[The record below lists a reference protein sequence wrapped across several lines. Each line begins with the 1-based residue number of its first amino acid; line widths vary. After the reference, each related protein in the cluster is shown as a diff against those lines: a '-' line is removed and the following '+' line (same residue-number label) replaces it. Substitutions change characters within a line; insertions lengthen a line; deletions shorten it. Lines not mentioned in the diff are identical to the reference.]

1 MRGLGRGDRDQDPWG
16 ESWGQGFRVEEKG
29 EARGG
34 EPEAQG
40 LGRWRRRSPERG
52 AGGRMRRD
60 CGTRMGTLDP
70 GRGRGQTLGA
80 VVPEPEGR
88 ALGKET
94 GRGQRSGSGMEEER
108 VQKNEGRWVEGWVE
122 RPRGKEK
129 GLHQRLTGEGN

>member
-1 MRGLGRGDRDQDPWG
+1 
-16 ESWGQGFRVEEKG
+16 
-29 EARGG
+29 
-34 EPEAQG
+34 
-40 LGRWRRRSPERG
+40 
-52 AGGRMRRD
+52 
-60 CGTRMGTLDP
+60 MGTLDP

-94 GRGQRSGSGMEEER
+94 GRGQGSGSGMEEKR

-129 GLHQRLTGEGN
+129 GLDQRLTGEGN